1 MAGAHQERMRLVAQS
16 GLDSLLEA
24 LRQSGMN
31 TDNVGGGTSAGPQTP
46 GSGSA
51 SGSGGSG
58 SGSAGGSGASGSRG
72 GVGGFGNF
80 PFGGFGGFGGTGN
93 GGGRGRGGSGAGG
106 NGGNGGPTVDFEF
119 LANDFHQPSKK
130 WLVVLIL
137 VALLVI
143 AGAYWWFHP
152 SINIHSTD
160 FWGFVFIVILLPLF
174 LIFWMRSKQY
184 KTGTKEVTKNEG
196 KAKTFRILSFV
207 PVVVVVL
214 VVIGAVMS
222 MAIFPGNAEKYSNVL
237 KTDTLEFA
245 QDIKEVNY
253 SEIPVIDRDSAIL
266 LGNREMGS
274 IPEYV
279 SQFEVSNLYSQ
290 INYQGT
296 PVRVS
301 PLGYADLFKWFT
313 NRDGGIPAY
322 ALVNMTTQDA
332 EIVRLG
338 DNPIYYSQSEPLA
351 RNIDRHVQLKYP
363 FYMFGEKSFEID
375 EDGHPW
381 WICPVKDFT
390 IGLFGGETISRV
402 VLCDATT
409 GETQDL
415 SVEECPEWVDRV
427 FPAELLIQ
435 QYNWWGAYNNGWLN
449 SFLGQEGVVRTTPG
463 TDGTLGYN
471 YIAKDDDVWVYTGV
485 TSATADNSIIGFVLV
500 NQRTQESH
508 FYSVAGAT
516 EDSAMESAE
525 GQVQNLRYTSTF
537 PLLINVGNQPTYFM
551 ALKDG
556 AGLVKKFAMIDIQ
569 RYQNVAVGDT
579 VADTQKAYEAL
590 LATNGVVSES
600 DGGTAT
606 DVKTVKGTIRS
617 LNQAVIEGNTHFY
630 VTLEDEDGNIFDFA
644 LPGLLDIVGYKV
656 GDVIN
661 FTYVESAG
669 SNVSPAYEILG
680 GDGKAPATED
690 AAGSDGSAAGDAGAP
705 ADANADGSAAAPTP
719 AGDENASGEPED
731 DVVEQNGAAQTPEE
745 VAAGDDTKQ
754 AA

>member
-1 MAGAHQERMRLVAQS
+1 MKQTSGFDALIEALKQS
-16 GLDSLLEA
+16 GVNVDGRFDADHEA
-24 LRQSGMN
+24 PSGGAGRA
-31 TDNVGGGTSAGPQTP
+31 GGG
-46 GSGSA
+46 
-51 SGSGGSG
+51 
-58 SGSAGGSGASGSRG
+58 
-72 GVGGFGNF
+72 
-80 PFGGFGGFGGTGN
+80 
-93 GGGRGRGGSGAGG
+93 GGGA
-106 NGGNGGPTVDFEF
+106 
-119 LANDFHQPSKK
+119 QPPHVNVEIPFADRMASWGKRA
-130 WLVVLIL
+130 LIVAAIVIIL
-137 VALLVI
+137 VGLA
-143 AGAYWWFHP
+143 AYWWFHP
-152 SINIHSTD
+152 PINIHSTD
-160 FWGFVFIVILLPLF
+160 TWMFVAVFILLPLF
-174 LIFWMRSKQY
+174 LLFWSKSHSY
-184 KTGTKEVTKNEG
+184 KNGTGKVEPNEG
-196 KAKTFRILSFV
+196 KAKAFKWASYL
-207 PVVVVVL
+207 PVL
-214 VVIGAVMS
+214 VAVVGVLGAVAS
-222 MAIFPGNAEKYSNVL
+222 LSIFPGNAAKYANVL
-237 KTDTLEFA
+237 QTVEETFA
-245 QDIKEVNY
+245 DDIKEVNY
-253 SEIPVIDRDSAIL
+253 SEIPVIDRSSAIL

-313 NRDGGIPAY
+313 NREGGIPAY

-332 EIVRLG
+332 EIVRLE
-338 DNPIYYSQSEPLA
+338 DSPIYYSQSEPLV
-351 RNIDRHVQLKYP
+351 RNIDRHVQLSYP

-415 SVEECPEWVDRV
+415 AVADCPEWVDRV

-508 FYSVAGAT
+508 FYSVSGAT
-516 EDSAMESAE
+516 EDSAMQSAE

-537 PLLINVGNQPTYFM
+537 PLLINVSNQPTYFM

-590 LATNGVVSES
+590 LATNGVVAES
-600 DGGTAT
+600 GDGAT
-606 DVKTVKGTIRS
+606 DVVTVKGTIRS
-617 LNQAVIEGNTHFY
+617 MNQAVIEGNTHFY
-630 VTLEDEDGNIFDFA
+630 LTVEGEDGSIFDFA

-656 GDVIN
+656 GDEIN
-661 FTYVESAG
+661 FTYVEAAG

-680 GDGKAPATED
+680 EGGKAPATED
-690 AAGSDGSAAGDAGAP
+690 AAGSGA
-705 ADANADGSAAAPTP
+705 P

-731 DVVEQNGAAQTPEE
+731 DVVQQNGAAQTPAD
-745 VAAGDDTKQ
+745 VASGEDTEKV
-754 AA
+754 A

>member
-1 MAGAHQERMRLVAQS
+1 MRYVAQS

-24 LRQSGMN
+24 LRQSGVD
-31 TDNVGGGTSAGPQTP
+31 TDGVGSGGASSSSGAANAGPQTP
-46 GSGSA
+46 GSD
-51 SGSGGSG
+51 SGSGH
-58 SGSAGGSGASGSRG
+58 AGRGASGSRG
-72 GVGGFGNF
+72 GVGGFGGF
-80 PFGGFGGFGGTGN
+80 PFGGFGGFG
-93 GGGRGRGGSGAGG
+93 AG
-106 NGGNGGPTVDFEF
+106 NGGNGGGKKHGSGSDDGDGPVNFEF
-119 LANDFHQPSKK
+119 LANDFHLPSKK
-130 WLVVLIL
+130 WMAIIIV
-137 VALLVI
+137 VALLLI

-152 SINIHSTD
+152 AINIHSTD
-160 FWGFVFIVILLPLF
+160 FWTFVFIVVLLPLF
-174 LIFWMRSKQY
+174 LVFWMKSKQY

-207 PVVVVVL
+207 PVAVVAL
-214 VVIGAVMS
+214 VVIGAIMS

-301 PLGYADLFKWFT
+301 PLNYADLFKWFT
-313 NRDGGIPAY
+313 NREGGIPAY

-338 DNPIYYSQSEPLA
+338 DSPIYYSQSEPLV
-351 RNIDRHVQLKYP
+351 RNIDRHVQLSYP

-415 SVEECPEWVDRV
+415 AVADCPEWVDRV

-435 QYNWWGAYNNGWLN
+435 QYNWWGSYNNGWLN

-471 YIAKDDDVWVYTGV
+471 YLAKDDDVWVYTGV

-516 EDSAMESAE
+516 EDSAMQSAE

-537 PLLINVGNQPTYFM
+537 PLLINVSNQPTYFM

-590 LATNGVVSES
+590 LATNGVVAENN
-600 DGGTAT
+600 DGTT
-606 DVKTVKGTIRS
+606 DVVTVKGTIRS
-617 LNQAVIEGNTHFY
+617 MNQAVIEGNTHFY
-630 VTLEDEDGNIFDFA
+630 LTVEGEDGSIFDFA

-656 GDVIN
+656 GDEIN
-661 FTYVESAG
+661 FTYVEAAG

-680 GDGKAPATED
+680 GDGKPA
-690 AAGSDGSAAGDAGAP
+690 
-705 ADANADGSAAAPTP
+705 
-719 AGDENASGEPED
+719 ENASGEPQD
-731 DVVEQNGAAQTPEE
+731 DVVQDNGAAQTPAD
-745 VAAGDDTKQ
+745 VAAGDDTKDAS
-754 AA
+754 AAAADGQGDAAATGNGAGDAAGADSASAAAGDGKPAA

>member
-1 MAGAHQERMRLVAQS
+1 MILVAQS

-31 TDNVGGGTSAGPQTP
+31 TDNVGGGASAGPQTP

-51 SGSGGSG
+51 SGSGGAG
-58 SGSAGGSGASGSRG
+58 SGSTGGSGASGSRG
-72 GVGGFGNF
+72 GVGGFGGF
-80 PFGGFGGFGGTGN
+80 PFGGFGGFGGGAA
-93 GGGRGRGGSGAGG
+93 GGRGQGGSGNGG

-119 LANDFHQPSKK
+119 LANDFHLPSKK

-160 FWGFVFIVILLPLF
+160 FWGFVFVVILLPLF
-174 LIFWMRSKQY
+174 LIFWVRSKQY
-184 KTGTKEVTKNEG
+184 ATGTKEVTKNAG
-196 KAKTFRILSFV
+196 KAKTFRILSLV
-207 PVVVVVL
+207 PVAVVAL
-214 VVIGAVMS
+214 VAIGAVMS

-279 SQFEVSNLYSQ
+279 SQFEVSSLYSQ

-338 DNPIYYSQSEPLA
+338 DSPIYYSQSEPLA

-375 EDGHPW
+375 EEGHPW
-381 WICPVKDFT
+381 WICPVRDFT

-415 SVEECPEWVDRV
+415 SLEECPQWVDRV

-435 QYNWWGAYNNGWLN
+435 QYNWWGSYNNGWLN

-516 EDSAMESAE
+516 EDSAMQSAE

-537 PLLINVGNQPTYFM
+537 PLLINVSNQPTYFM

-590 LATNGVVSES
+590 LATNGVVSEDAS
-600 DGGTAT
+600 GTT

-656 GDVIN
+656 GDTIN

-680 GDGKAPATED
+680 GDGKAT
-690 AAGSDGSAAGDAGAP
+690 
-705 ADANADGSAAAPTP
+705 
-719 AGDENASGEPED
+719 ENASGEPAD
-731 DVVEQNGAAQTPEE
+731 DVVQQDGAAQTPEE
-745 VAAGDDTKQ
+745 VAAGDDTKP
-754 AA
+754 AADDAAGASAGEGQPATDGAAAADAEGAEAPAGDTQK